1 MAPSLNP
8 WYSMTYTIK
17 KKSEKKRIKGLTSS
31 NFCAIL
37 FLVSERNTMTMTE
50 IQRYWKA
57 RRAREA
63 KRDTFTLNGNTYE
76 VSHDPKH
83 QADQLAGYCGNNPK

>member
-1 MAPSLNP
+1 
-8 WYSMTYTIK
+8 MTYNM

-31 NFCAIL
+31 NFCAIIL
-37 FLVSERNTMTMTE
+37 PVSERNMKNQMTMTE
-50 IQRYWKA
+50 IRRHFEE
-57 RRAREA
+57 RRARET